1 MTDRKT
7 LPSADKRQIVE
18 NIMTMRPTDARSN
31 ADNRMAKALSVAQ
44 QIEKRVAVTLAPLER
59 EMGLMQWRPEFR
71 VIMWEA
77 VANAALKYAEEAS
90 RESASP
96 DK

>member
-1 MTDRKT
+1 M
-7 LPSADKRQIVE
+7 SASKQ
-18 NIMTMRPTDARSN
+18 T
-31 ADNRMAKALSVAQ
+31 AKAVAVAQ

-77 VANAALKYAEEAS
+77 VANMALSFAEEA
-90 RESASP
+90 RAESASV
-96 DK
+96 KTTEG